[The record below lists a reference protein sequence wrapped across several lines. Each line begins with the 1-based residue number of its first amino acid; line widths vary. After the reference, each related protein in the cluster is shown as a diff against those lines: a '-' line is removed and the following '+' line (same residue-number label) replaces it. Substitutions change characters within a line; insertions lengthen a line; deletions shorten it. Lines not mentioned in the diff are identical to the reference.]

1 MDRIK
6 CNAVASHYFPSRGCD
21 SSMAELITIASCSH
35 FDLNDIY
42 LIEIRSKDA
51 GKITVTRNL
60 IVIGEDLN
68 EKVQSCPGTDLLY
81 K

>member
-6 CNAVASHYFPSRGCD
+6 CNAVASHYFHSREGD

-51 GKITVTRNL
+51 GKIT
-60 IVIGEDLN
+60 IF
-68 EKVQSCPGTDLLY
+68 KLLGI
-81 K
+81 